1 MSEKIKSLK
10 IKLSVCEYATTWNDP
25 ESSSDD
31 QNAEGHQNMWI
42 VVQMAVPDWCSKA
55 SQVPKK
61 SRKDIESMTINEKY
75 KEDIFNRRLDNMELS
90 YRTENHL
97 KQDNIKFVGDL
108 VKLSKPEL
116 MRIPYIGRKSVNELI
131 EVLNGMSLQLGMEP
145 EEKSK
150 EDKYLE
156 VFENM
161 PRGIETVYIRNA
173 IDKINSRLDNIEQ
186 VLNYYNPTIKKEQNI
201 LRYL

>member
-1 MSEKIKSLK
+1 
-10 IKLSVCEYATTWNDP
+10 
-25 ESSSDD
+25 
-31 QNAEGHQNMWI
+31 
-42 VVQMAVPDWCSKA
+42 
-55 SQVPKK
+55 
-61 SRKDIESMTINEKY
+61 MTINEKY
-75 KEDIFNRRLDNMELS
+75 KEDIFNSRLDNMELS

-150 EDKYLE
+150 GDKYLE
-156 VFENM
+156 VFEHM
-161 PRGIETVYIRNA
+161 PKGIETIYIRNA

-186 VLNYYNPTIKKEQNI
+186 VLNYYNPTIKKE
-201 LRYL
+201 

>member
-1 MSEKIKSLK
+1 
-10 IKLSVCEYATTWNDP
+10 
-25 ESSSDD
+25 
-31 QNAEGHQNMWI
+31 
-42 VVQMAVPDWCSKA
+42 
-55 SQVPKK
+55 
-61 SRKDIESMTINEKY
+61 MTINEKY

-150 EDKYLE
+150 GDKYLE
-156 VFENM
+156 VFEHM
-161 PRGIETVYIRNA
+161 PKGIETIYIRNA

-186 VLNYYNPTIKKEQNI
+186 VLNYYNPTIKKE
-201 LRYL
+201 

>member
-1 MSEKIKSLK
+1 
-10 IKLSVCEYATTWNDP
+10 
-25 ESSSDD
+25 
-31 QNAEGHQNMWI
+31 
-42 VVQMAVPDWCSKA
+42 
-55 SQVPKK
+55 
-61 SRKDIESMTINEKY
+61 MTINEKY

-116 MRIPYIGRKSVNELI
+116 MRIPYLGRKSVNELI

-156 VFENM
+156 IFENM
-161 PRGIETVYIRNA
+161 PRGIETIYIRNA

-186 VLNYYNPTIKKEQNI
+186 VLNYYNPTIKKE
-201 LRYL
+201 

>member
-1 MSEKIKSLK
+1 
-10 IKLSVCEYATTWNDP
+10 
-25 ESSSDD
+25 
-31 QNAEGHQNMWI
+31 
-42 VVQMAVPDWCSKA
+42 
-55 SQVPKK
+55 
-61 SRKDIESMTINEKY
+61 MTINEKY

-156 VFENM
+156 IFENM
-161 PRGIETVYIRNA
+161 PRGIETIYIRNA

-186 VLNYYNPTIKKEQNI
+186 VLNYYNPTVKKE
-201 LRYL
+201 

>member
-1 MSEKIKSLK
+1 
-10 IKLSVCEYATTWNDP
+10 
-25 ESSSDD
+25 
-31 QNAEGHQNMWI
+31 
-42 VVQMAVPDWCSKA
+42 
-55 SQVPKK
+55 
-61 SRKDIESMTINEKY
+61 MTINEKY

-108 VKLSKPEL
+108 VKLSKPGL

-156 VFENM
+156 IFENM
-161 PRGIETVYIRNA
+161 PRGIETIYIRNA

-186 VLNYYNPTIKKEQNI
+186 VLNYYNPTIKKE
-201 LRYL
+201 

>member
-1 MSEKIKSLK
+1 
-10 IKLSVCEYATTWNDP
+10 
-25 ESSSDD
+25 
-31 QNAEGHQNMWI
+31 
-42 VVQMAVPDWCSKA
+42 
-55 SQVPKK
+55 
-61 SRKDIESMTINEKY
+61 MTINEKY

-150 EDKYLE
+150 GDKYLE
-156 VFENM
+156 VFEHM

-186 VLNYYNPTIKKEQNI
+186 VLNYYNPTIKKE
-201 LRYL
+201 

>member
-1 MSEKIKSLK
+1 
-10 IKLSVCEYATTWNDP
+10 
-25 ESSSDD
+25 
-31 QNAEGHQNMWI
+31 
-42 VVQMAVPDWCSKA
+42 
-55 SQVPKK
+55 
-61 SRKDIESMTINEKY
+61 MTINEKY

-108 VKLSKPEL
+108 VKFSKPEL

-150 EDKYLE
+150 GDKYLE
-156 VFENM
+156 VFEHM
-161 PRGIETVYIRNA
+161 PKGIETIYIRNA

-186 VLNYYNPTIKKEQNI
+186 VLNYYNPTIKKE
-201 LRYL
+201 

>member
-1 MSEKIKSLK
+1 
-10 IKLSVCEYATTWNDP
+10 
-25 ESSSDD
+25 
-31 QNAEGHQNMWI
+31 
-42 VVQMAVPDWCSKA
+42 MAVPDWCSKA

-186 VLNYYNPTIKKEQNI
+186 VLNYYNPTIKKE
-201 LRYL
+201 

>member
-1 MSEKIKSLK
+1 
-10 IKLSVCEYATTWNDP
+10 
-25 ESSSDD
+25 
-31 QNAEGHQNMWI
+31 
-42 VVQMAVPDWCSKA
+42 
-55 SQVPKK
+55 
-61 SRKDIESMTINEKY
+61 MTINEKY

-156 VFENM
+156 IFENM
-161 PRGIETVYIRNA
+161 PRGIETIYIRNA
-173 IDKINSRLDNIEQ
+173 IDKINSRFDNIEQ
-186 VLNYYNPTIKKEQNI
+186 VLNYYNPTIKKE
-201 LRYL
+201 

>member
-1 MSEKIKSLK
+1 
-10 IKLSVCEYATTWNDP
+10 
-25 ESSSDD
+25 
-31 QNAEGHQNMWI
+31 
-42 VVQMAVPDWCSKA
+42 
-55 SQVPKK
+55 
-61 SRKDIESMTINEKY
+61 MTINAKY

-156 VFENM
+156 IFENM
-161 PRGIETVYIRNA
+161 PRGIETIYIRNA

-186 VLNYYNPTIKKEQNI
+186 VLNYYNPTIKKE
-201 LRYL
+201 

>member
-1 MSEKIKSLK
+1 
-10 IKLSVCEYATTWNDP
+10 
-25 ESSSDD
+25 
-31 QNAEGHQNMWI
+31 
-42 VVQMAVPDWCSKA
+42 
-55 SQVPKK
+55 
-61 SRKDIESMTINEKY
+61 MTINEKY

-156 VFENM
+156 IFENM
-161 PRGIETVYIRNA
+161 QRGIETIYIRNA

-186 VLNYYNPTIKKEQNI
+186 VLNYYNPTIKKE
-201 LRYL
+201 

>member
-1 MSEKIKSLK
+1 
-10 IKLSVCEYATTWNDP
+10 
-25 ESSSDD
+25 
-31 QNAEGHQNMWI
+31 
-42 VVQMAVPDWCSKA
+42 
-55 SQVPKK
+55 
-61 SRKDIESMTINEKY
+61 MTINEKY

-150 EDKYLE
+150 QDKYLE
-156 VFENM
+156 IFENM

-186 VLNYYNPTIKKEQNI
+186 VLNYYNPTIKKE
-201 LRYL
+201 

>member
-1 MSEKIKSLK
+1 
-10 IKLSVCEYATTWNDP
+10 
-25 ESSSDD
+25 
-31 QNAEGHQNMWI
+31 
-42 VVQMAVPDWCSKA
+42 
-55 SQVPKK
+55 
-61 SRKDIESMTINEKY
+61 MTINEKY
-75 KEDIFNRRLDNMELS
+75 KEDIFNRRLDNIELS

-150 EDKYLE
+150 GDKYLE
-156 VFENM
+156 VFEHM
-161 PRGIETVYIRNA
+161 PKGIETIYIRNA

-186 VLNYYNPTIKKEQNI
+186 VLNYYNPTIKKE
-201 LRYL
+201 

>member
-1 MSEKIKSLK
+1 
-10 IKLSVCEYATTWNDP
+10 
-25 ESSSDD
+25 
-31 QNAEGHQNMWI
+31 
-42 VVQMAVPDWCSKA
+42 
-55 SQVPKK
+55 
-61 SRKDIESMTINEKY
+61 MTINEKY

-186 VLNYYNPTIKKEQNI
+186 VLNYYNPTIKKE
-201 LRYL
+201 

>member
-1 MSEKIKSLK
+1 
-10 IKLSVCEYATTWNDP
+10 
-25 ESSSDD
+25 
-31 QNAEGHQNMWI
+31 
-42 VVQMAVPDWCSKA
+42 
-55 SQVPKK
+55 
-61 SRKDIESMTINEKY
+61 MTINEKY

-156 VFENM
+156 IFENM
-161 PRGIETVYIRNA
+161 PRGIETIYIRNA

-186 VLNYYNPTIKKEQNI
+186 VLNYYNPTIKKE
-201 LRYL
+201 

>member
-1 MSEKIKSLK
+1 
-10 IKLSVCEYATTWNDP
+10 
-25 ESSSDD
+25 
-31 QNAEGHQNMWI
+31 
-42 VVQMAVPDWCSKA
+42 
-55 SQVPKK
+55 
-61 SRKDIESMTINEKY
+61 MTINEKY

-156 VFENM
+156 IFENK
-161 PRGIETVYIRNA
+161 PRGIETIYIRNA

-186 VLNYYNPTIKKEQNI
+186 VLNYYNPTIKKE
-201 LRYL
+201 